1 MSVEKNREMAIRFV
15 TTMSD
20 HGGLDESLITDDF
33 EWWASYHHGVMN
45 CAQIKAMVASLTQM
59 PRLPVMTVIGT
70 TAEGDRVAVEAA
82 GKCVLPDGRPYNN
95 SYHFVILLRDGRV
108 RMVREYCDTKLAA
121 DTFAVANLADVT
133 RKSAGATTAH

>member
-1 MSVEKNREMAIRFV
+1 MSAETDREVAIRFI

-33 EWWASYHHGVMN
+33 VWWASYHHGVMN
-45 CAQIKAMVASLTQM
+45 CAEIKAMVASLTQM
-59 PRLPVMTVIGT
+59 PRLPEMIVVGS
-70 TAEGDRVAVEAA
+70 TAESGRVAVEVA

-95 SYHFVILLRDGRV
+95 SYHFVVLLRDGRV

-121 DTFAVANLADVT
+121 DTFAVASLADVT
-133 RKSAGATTAH
+133 RKSAGAGAH